1 MKKIGVGLIGMGTV
15 GSGTAKILIENAEEI
30 SLRTGLEIELKKI
43 AVRDKTKPRYDGVQ
57 STIITDDAEEVVNDE
72 NIDIVVEVMGGTI
85 LAKRYI
91 KAAFRNKKSVVTA
104 NKDLL
109 ALYIKELFDDSF
121 NRGCHFGYEAAVAG
135 AVPILRAINTSFK
148 SDNISEIT
156 GIVNG
161 TTNYI
166 LTKMKYDSK
175 DFKTALKEAQDLG
188 YAEADPTSD
197 IEGIDAARKAAVLS
211 SLAFHSPVVLG
222 DVYVEGITNITPE
235 DMYIA
240 SKLNHTIKLCANLK
254 EMQDG
259 IESAVYPLLIAN
271 DDFIGKVENSFNGI
285 FLHSDYAGEC
295 FMYGKGA
302 GELPT
307 ASAIVSDII
316 EIAQKIAY
324 EDKVKRSAV
333 FYKNKKVLKIE
344 DTVNGWLI
352 RAENDISDFLNE
364 NGIKNIKLLGTEK
377 IVAVYPIKQSTL
389 FETLNKFNGKITSK
403 IRVKG
408 DLLWNGKAF

>member
-57 STIITDDAEEVVNDE
+57 SFIITDDAEEVVNDE
-72 NIDIVVEVMGGTI
+72 NIDIVVEVIGGTI

-148 SDNISEIT
+148 ADNISEIT

-166 LTKMKYDSK
+166 LTKMKYDGM

-222 DVYVEGITNITPE
+222 L
-235 DMYIA
+235 
-240 SKLNHTIKLCANLK
+240 S
-254 EMQDG
+254 
-259 IESAVYPLLIAN
+259 LIQ
-271 DDFIGKVENSFNGI
+271 I
-285 FLHSDYAGEC
+285 
-295 FMYGKGA
+295 
-302 GELPT
+302 
-307 ASAIVSDII
+307 
-316 EIAQKIAY
+316 
-324 EDKVKRSAV
+324 
-333 FYKNKKVLKIE
+333 
-344 DTVNGWLI
+344 
-352 RAENDISDFLNE
+352 
-364 NGIKNIKLLGTEK
+364 
-377 IVAVYPIKQSTL
+377 
-389 FETLNKFNGKITSK
+389 
-403 IRVKG
+403 
-408 DLLWNGKAF
+408 